1 MVRSFGTPPQPCSGL
16 GCVAMPGRQE
26 PVSRNLTTTFVRY
39 RNDRRGSKGRGG
51 GLLGSGDVT
60 PPDRSLLRD
69 GERPHETSIEMA
81 SLPPQ
86 WVDSA
91 EDAREDVKAIKDK
104 LVQLTKAQQKRLLNV
119 FSDDAQPDKDVEAT
133 SAQIGKLIR
142 HCEGAIHQVKTR
154 GTGQGVTDT
163 DRAFR
168 ENVQRNLATQLQK
181 LSQQFRQSQKDYLD
195 DIRKR
200 QKGAV
205 FDDPP
210 SSKGGGLDTGFTEGQ
225 LQELDSMEIN
235 ASQRSEEICQIASS
249 ISELHTIFKELA
261 VLVIDQGSILD
272 RIDYN
277 IEQVVTQSKE
287 ANKQLQ
293 KAEKAQKSNRATK
306 CMLALVLANALLILI
321 LIFKARS

>member
-1 MVRSFGTPPQPCSGL
+1 M
-16 GCVAMPGRQE
+16 
-26 PVSRNLTTTFVRY
+26 
-39 RNDRRGSKGRGG
+39 GS
-51 GLLGSGDVT
+51 DFT
-60 PPDRSLLRD
+60 QDRSLLREGD
-69 GERPHETSIEMA
+69 SKKHDIEMA

-91 EDAREDVKAIKDK
+91 EDAREDLKSIKEQ

-119 FSDDAQPDKDVEAT
+119 FSDDAQPDKDVEAI
-133 SAQIGKLIR
+133 SAKVGKLVR
-142 HCEGAIHQVKTR
+142 HCEGCIHQVKTR
-154 GTGQGVTDT
+154 GVAMGMSETDVKC
-163 DRAFR
+163 R
-168 ENVQRNLATQLQK
+168 ENLQRNLATQLQA
-181 LSQQFRQSQKDYLD
+181 LSQQFRQAQKDYLD

-200 QKGAV
+200 QKGALWEE
-205 FDDPP
+205 PTS
-210 SSKGGGLDTGFTEGQ
+210 SSKGGADVGFTEGQ
-225 LQELDSMEIN
+225 LMELDDMEVN

-306 CMLALVLANALLILI
+306 CLMALVIANAILILI
-321 LIFKARS
+321 LIFKSRH

>member
-1 MVRSFGTPPQPCSGL
+1 MPARHLEPISRS
-16 GCVAMPGRQE
+16 
-26 PVSRNLTTTFVRY
+26 LTDTFVRF
-39 RNDRRGSKGRGG
+39 RNDRRGAKGRGG
-51 GLLGSGDVT
+51 GLLGSEMQ
-60 PPDRSLLRD
+60 DRSLLRD
-69 GERPHETSIEMA
+69 GDTRLETSIEMA

-91 EDAREDVKAIKDK
+91 EDAREDIKAIKDK
-104 LVQLTKAQQKRLLNV
+104 LVSLTKSQQKRLLNV
-119 FSDDAQPDKDVEAT
+119 FSDDAQPDKDVEAI
-133 SAQIGKLIR
+133 SGHIGKLVR
-142 HCEGAIHQVKTR
+142 HCEGSIREVKSR
-154 GTGQGVTDT
+154 GAAQGVSETDA
-163 DRAFR
+163 AFR

-205 FDDPP
+205 WDDGP
-210 SSKGGGLDTGFTEGQ
+210 SGGKGSTDTGFTDGQ
-225 LQELDSMEIN
+225 MLELDQMEGN

-277 IEQVVTQSKE
+277 IEEVVHQSKE

-293 KAEKAQKSNRATK
+293 KAEKSQKSNRATK
-306 CMLALVLANALLILI
+306 CMLVLVLANAILILI
-321 LIFKARS
+321 LIFKARQ

>member
-1 MVRSFGTPPQPCSGL
+1 M
-16 GCVAMPGRQE
+16 
-26 PVSRNLTTTFVRY
+26 
-39 RNDRRGSKGRGG
+39 GS
-51 GLLGSGDVT
+51 DFT
-60 PPDRSLLRD
+60 QDRSLLREGD
-69 GERPHETSIEMA
+69 GKKHDIEMA

-91 EDAREDVKAIKDK
+91 EDAREDLKSIKEQ

-119 FSDDAQPDKDVEAT
+119 FSDDAQPDKDVEAI
-133 SAQIGKLIR
+133 SGHIGKLVR
-142 HCEGAIHQVKTR
+142 HCEGCIHQVKTR
-154 GTGQGVTDT
+154 GAQQGVSDT
-163 DRAFR
+163 DAAFR

-181 LSQQFRQSQKDYLD
+181 LSQNFRQDQKNYLD

-205 FDDPP
+205 WDDGP
-210 SSKGGGLDTGFTEGQ
+210 SGSKGGGGADAGFTEGQ
-225 LQELDSMEIN
+225 LLELDSMEVN

-293 KAEKAQKSNRATK
+293 KAEKSQKSNRATK
-306 CMLALVLANALLILI
+306 CMLALVLANAILILI
-321 LIFKARS
+321 LIFKARH

>member
-1 MVRSFGTPPQPCSGL
+1 
-16 GCVAMPGRQE
+16 
-26 PVSRNLTTTFVRY
+26 
-39 RNDRRGSKGRGG
+39 
-51 GLLGSGDVT
+51 
-60 PPDRSLLRD
+60 
-69 GERPHETSIEMA
+69 MA
-81 SLPPQ
+81 ALPPQ

-91 EDAREDVKAIKDK
+91 EDAREDIKAIKEK
-104 LVQLTKAQQKRLLNV
+104 LVALTKAQQKRLLNV
-119 FSDDAQPDKDVEAT
+119 FSDDAQPDKDVEAI
-133 SAQIGKLIR
+133 SGHIGKLVR
-142 HCEGAIHQVKTR
+142 HCEGCIHQVKTR
-154 GTGQGVTDT
+154 GANQGVSDT
-163 DRAFR
+163 DAAFR

-181 LSQQFRQSQKDYLD
+181 LSQNFRQAQKDYLD

-205 FDDPP
+205 WDDGP
-210 SSKGGGLDTGFTEGQ
+210 SGSKGGGGADAGFTEGQ
-225 LQELDSMEIN
+225 LLELDSMEVN

-293 KAEKAQKSNRATK
+293 KAEKSQKSNRATK
-306 CMLALVLANALLILI
+306 CMLALVLANAILILI
-321 LIFKARS
+321 LIFKARH